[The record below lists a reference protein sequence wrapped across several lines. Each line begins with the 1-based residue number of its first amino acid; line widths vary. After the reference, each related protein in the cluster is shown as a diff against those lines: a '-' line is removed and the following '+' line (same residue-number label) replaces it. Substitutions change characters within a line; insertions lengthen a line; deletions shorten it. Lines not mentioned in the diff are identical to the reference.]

1 MIEHGSDCQWL
12 LVLVSSEEIN
22 PGDLILDYRGHLHV
36 ALLEEG
42 KNYLETKLN

>member
-1 MIEHGSDCQWL
+1 MIEHGSDCHWL

-42 KNYLETKLN
+42 KNYLETKLK